1 MSTIFELNE
10 KTGTYSA
17 KSEFTEQD
25 ILMMA
30 SKITQQKLSKGEE
43 LSSPTLVKL
52 YLMNILG
59 SREHEVFMVIFLDG
73 QNRVISYDEM
83 FKGTI
88 DAASVYPREVVKA
101 ALSHNAKSVI
111 LCHNHPS
118 GLPEPSQADR
128 RITRRLADALNLVE
142 VSVIDHFV
150 VGTEGAVSFAERGW
164 I

>member
-1 MSTIFELNE
+1 MNTPFELNE
-10 KTGTYSA
+10 RTGTYSA

-30 SKITQQKLSKGEE
+30 SKIAQNKLSKGET
-43 LSSPTLVKL
+43 LSSPNMVKL
-52 YLMNILG
+52 YLNNLIG
-59 SREHEVFMVIFLDG
+59 NREYEVFTVVFLDS
-73 QNRVISYDEM
+73 QNRVISCDEM

-101 ALSHNAKSVI
+101 ALGHNAKSLI

-128 RITRRLADALNLVE
+128 RITRRLTDALTLID
-142 VSVIDHFV
+142 VSILDHFV
-150 VGTEGAVSFAERGW
+150 VGTEGTVSFAERGW